1 MSIEDLIRHLTE
13 QFTEGRLDLSARPE
27 APEPGWQSLPEF
39 RAATRLRERGASDP
53 EVRMFITLVAAL
65 DRARDAEK
73 LWDAATALHETAPW
87 VFDAVDVLSRPQVD
101 LAQTLKEARVS
112 QRHGPDVD
120 GWRSN
125 LELLANPL
133 KSGGVR
139 SVEAAIVDGIG
150 DAVSLL
156 SAVDPFKFLRGP
168 KISRMWVRMLV
179 APGGAQLDR
188 LERLP
193 VAVDVQVRKVTEY
206 LGVTDT
212 AKLSLDQ
219 ARPIIQAAWQR
230 DAAVAVGPLSLA
242 GTASAVDPALW
253 FFGKWGCTFCEQ
265 RFGRQEPISSL
276 CSACTFRA
284 KGAGSSF
291 D

>member
-1 MSIEDLIRHLTE
+1 M
-13 QFTEGRLDLSARPE
+13 
-27 APEPGWQSLPEF
+27 
-39 RAATRLRERGASDP
+39 
-53 EVRMFITLVAAL
+53 
-65 DRARDAEK
+65 
-73 LWDAATALHETAPW
+73 
-87 VFDAVDVLSRPQVD
+87 LSRPQAE
-101 LAQTLKEARVS
+101 LAQTLREARVS
-112 QRHGPDVD
+112 QRHGPDVE

-133 KSGGVR
+133 KSEGVR

-156 SAVDPFKFLRGP
+156 SAVNSFKFLRGP

-212 AKLSLDQ
+212 AKLSVDQ
-219 ARPIIQAAWQR
+219 ARPIIQEAWQR
-230 DAAVAVGPLSLA
+230 DAAAAVGPPSLA

-265 RFGRQEPISSL
+265 RFGRREPISSL
-276 CSACTFRA
+276 CSACTFGA
-284 KGAGSSF
+284 KGAGSTF
-291 D
+291 DLE